1 MVRSPGGI
9 VMSRTRITVA
19 RLVAL
24 AGALAGALACAT
36 GARAGVVQLDARPIF
51 NADVV
56 LNDGSG
62 TLDPTQDPVDLGA
75 LDSDNF
81 CFPSASAA
89 IRLNPLS
96 PDGLPDDAFF
106 AADAYHPD
114 LRLGWNNAD
123 DGLNARRIAAATD
136 LFSLAVPSGSYSE
149 VHLYFTTGDGTSDA
163 TVTLGYSDTTV
174 TTAGLFIPDW
184 FDDPFPAPDAYLLVD
199 GRDRVQ
205 VGSGPG
211 IPYAYEDRD
220 DAAIFG
226 FRILADPARTL
237 TAVSIERTDTT
248 GVMNFFGGIAVE
260 AAVPSLFEST
270 LAPRLLDPRNVV
282 ATGVASPFDWMPPPA
297 PVLHYFV
304 NDGSGAPALIYVSK
318 ASSGLRF
325 TF

>member
-1 MVRSPGGI
+1 
-9 VMSRTRITVA
+9 MSRSKIIAAGLLT
-19 RLVAL
+19 L
-24 AGALAGALACAT
+24 AGAALAT
-36 GARAGVVQLDARPIF
+36 GARAGVLPLDARPIF
-51 NADVV
+51 NGDVV

-62 TLDPTQDPVDLGA
+62 ALDPTQDPIDLGGLA
-75 LDSDNF
+75 SDNF
-81 CFPSASAA
+81 CFPTASAA
-89 IRLNPLS
+89 IRLGAAT

-136 LFSLAVPSGSYSE
+136 LFSLAVPPGSYSE
-149 VHLYFTTGDGTSDA
+149 IHLYFTTGDGTSDA

-174 TTAGLFIPDW
+174 TTAALFIPDW
-184 FDDPFPAPDAYLLVD
+184 FDDPFPTPDVYLLVD

-226 FRILADPARTL
+226 FRILADRARTL
-237 TAVSIERTDTT
+237 NAVSIERTDTT

-260 AAVPSLFEST
+260 AAVPSLYESVR
-270 LAPRLLDPRNVV
+270 APRLLDPGNVV
-282 ATGVASPFDWMPPPA
+282 ATGVASPLDWTPPA
-297 PVLHYFV
+297 AAVVHYFV
-304 NDGSGAPALIYVSK
+304 NDGAGVPALIFVSK
-318 ASSGLRF
+318 APSGLRF